1 MAVFELDPK
10 RPFLLLEGEVAFQA
24 ADGETCSYTGP
35 GNDAEGPAQGE
46 GGLVHFPAVSES

>member
-10 RPFLLLEGEVAFQA
+10 RPFLLLEREVAFQA

-35 GNDAEGPAQGE
+35 GSDAEGPAQGGRRSGALSGCE
-46 GGLVHFPAVSES
+46 